1 MIKEILFGNS
11 SCYKLILFLGK
22 KDLIYTTDIMRE
34 MRLSTNSISRGL
46 KNLKEIGVVEY
57 LTLENKLKKYWRLT
71 EKGKKVYNLLI
82 KLEELINEM
91 WKYQKLQIL
100 QKKNEKNWN

>member
-11 SCYKLILFLGK
+11 SCYNLILFLGE

-57 LTLENKLKKYWRLT
+57 LTLKNKLKKYWRLT

-91 WKYQKLQIL
+91 
-100 QKKNEKNWN
+100 